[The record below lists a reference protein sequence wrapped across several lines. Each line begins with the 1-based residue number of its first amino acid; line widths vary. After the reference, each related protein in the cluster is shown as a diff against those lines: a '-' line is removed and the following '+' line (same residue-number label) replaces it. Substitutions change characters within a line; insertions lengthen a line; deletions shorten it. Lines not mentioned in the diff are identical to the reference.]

1 MKNELTCEVVQ
12 DLLPSY
18 VDHLTSDVTNT
29 AIVSHV
35 KNCDDC
41 RRILAAMQAPESLPE
56 KDPADASTID
66 FLKKNRQKNRNR
78 ILASV
83 LMVAL
88 LLSGFWGWKVYI
100 SPRSMTDTSMMNYSV
115 TVTDSKKIQ
124 INGSL
129 TDHSLGV
136 SGINYTVDADN
147 PGIITIN
154 VRANRLS
161 ASKNNTFSNETTEKH
176 KIEKG

>member
-41 RRILAAMQAPESLPE
+41 RRILVAMQAPESLPE

-66 FLKKNRQKNRNR
+66 FLKKNRKKNRNR
-78 ILASV
+78 ILVSV
-83 LMVAL
+83 LTVAL

-115 TVTDSKKIQ
+115 TVTDSKK
-124 INGSL
+124 SRL
-129 TDHSLGV
+129 RDLL
-136 SGINYTVDADN
+136 
-147 PGIITIN
+147 PITHL
-154 VRANRLS
+154 AYL
-161 ASKNNTFSNETTEKH
+161 A
-176 KIEKG
+176 